1 MPPVVY
7 VSGASARSIDRGA
20 LVYYARVP
28 AFDVTRFRELLHT
41 DSFGRNLLFDTTV
54 GSTMDVARDAA
65 EHGAPEGTV
74 ALADEQTA
82 GRGRL
87 GRSWV
92 APPGV
97 NLLPTLLLR
106 PGEATLRQIAMI
118 APLAISDA
126 VAECSG
132 LQTDIK
138 WPNDVQAQGRK
149 LAGVLI
155 ETSVHEGERF
165 VLVGTGINVNFDPRP
180 HEEIRDIAT
189 SVAVELG
196 RDAEREPL
204 LAAYLAHFERMYREA
219 RAGGSVRD
227 RWRSRLITLGQQV
240 SATWP
245 GGSAEGLAEDVDETG
260 GLIVRTA
267 DGSPVIV
274 EAGDVTLRR
283 P

>member
-1 MPPVVY
+1 M
-7 VSGASARSIDRGA
+7 
-20 LVYYARVP
+20 
-28 AFDVTRFRELLHT
+28 FDVARFHALLRT
-41 DSFGRNLLFDTTV
+41 DSFGRNLLFDSTV
-54 GSTMDVARDAA
+54 GSTMDVARGAA
-65 EHGAPEGTV
+65 EQGAPEGTV

-92 APPGV
+92 APPAV

-106 PGEATLRQIAMI
+106 PPEAALRQVAMI

-126 VAECSG
+126 IVECTG
-132 LQTDIK
+132 LRTDLK
-138 WPNDVQAQGRK
+138 WPNDVQAHGKK

-155 ETSVHEGERF
+155 ETATHEGARF
-165 VLVGTGINVNFDPRP
+165 ALVGAGINVNFDPRP

-196 RDAEREPL
+196 HEVEREPI
-204 LAAYLAHFERMYREA
+204 LAAYLAHFERMYRTVE
-219 RAGGSVRD
+219 AGGSAREA
-227 RWRSRLITLGQQV
+227 WRARLVTLGHEIT
-240 SATWP
+240 ATWP
-245 GGSAEGLAEDVDETG
+245 GGIVEGLAEDVDEDG
-260 GLIVRTA
+260 GLVVRTRSGA
-267 DGSPVIV
+267 HVTV